1 MDFYTLLLF
10 DVWPAALEF
19 LLHITPNLSR
29 LVIQLMHLDF
39 SGLLQ
44 LIETELSLDNC
55 RLLHEMLQ
63 LGKCRECL
71 VTPPASLN
79 FNDGQN
85 RSIWSLELVPWIL
98 DRFVDLHSVGHA

>member
-1 MDFYTLLLF
+1 
-10 DVWPAALEF
+10 
-19 LLHITPNLSR
+19 
-29 LVIQLMHLDF
+29 MHLDF

-55 RLLHEMLQ
+55 RLLHEMLE

-71 VTPPASLN
+71 VSPPASLN
-79 FNDGQN
+79 FDDGQD

-98 DRFVDLHSVGHA
+98 DRFVDLNSVGYA